1 MVYNH
6 RYRAFDRLKGI
17 EVAWKQITIKR
28 ILESSVLLEI
38 FYSEVRLRKN
48 LKHENIMK
56 FFSWWVDFDK
66 AHVNIITELFTS
78 GSLRQ

>member
-6 RYRAFDRLKGI
+6 SYRAFDQLEGI
-17 EVAWKQITIKR
+17 EVAWNQIIIKR
-28 ILESSVLLEI
+28 ILESPVLLEI

-66 AHVNIITELFTS
+66 SNVNIITELFTS